1 VDGRPG
7 VLAEWRNSWT
17 ASPDTT
23 DLYEDTALLV
33 VDVDGVNGFIGV
45 ASVSESGAAL
55 YDPAIEALLA
65 TDFDA
70 EAA

>member
-1 VDGRPG
+1 
-7 VLAEWRNSWT
+7 
-17 ASPDTT
+17 
-23 DLYEDTALLV
+23 
-33 VDVDGVNGFIGV
+33 V
-45 ASVSESGAAL
+45 ASVSASGAAL